1 MRVEEK
7 KGLQRAES
15 RRAVV
20 LAGGMKVP
28 SASQNRSAALSAAAH
43 AGKPIAGTQVVNL

>member
-20 LAGGMKVP
+20 LAGGDEGAVSIP
-28 SASQNRSAALSAAAH
+28 E
-43 AGKPIAGTQVVNL
+43 